1 VSTIPHGTSSETA
14 LRSDR
19 TPVTGMIGRQVSHFY
34 VIRNLGSGGMG
45 IVYEAQDMRL
55 ARSVALKFLK
65 PSLSKNLDAV
75 RRFKREARLASSLN
89 HPNICTILDVDEIDG
104 QSFIAMELLQGE
116 SLKAR
121 LASGAASL
129 DDMLDIGTQI
139 AGALGVAH
147 EQGIMHRDITP
158 GNIFIT
164 AGGPA
169 KLLDFGLAKHF
180 AVTGDDT
187 VTDELTE
194 PGTVAGTIHYMA
206 PEQFLEG
213 VKVDYRADL
222 YSFGAVL
229 YQMATGA
236 RPFEAKS
243 RHDVMALIQDQPH
256 VPLSRLAP
264 HHPVQLEHVVEKL
277 LAKAPADRYDS
288 AWALRDALQAIKK
301 RGLRSAAPANGSAR
315 LTSIAVLPFSM
326 IGGSGRY
333 GTHFQEGLA
342 QDISSRLSHLPGVRV
357 APRTST
363 SQVATASISEIGAQL
378 HVDMVLEGTVQQA
391 EGSVRVTANLIHA
404 ANEQPVLPAIRVER
418 QFESLF
424 TVQDDIAR
432 EVVTAIAP
440 ALRGADRRRTQDAE
454 AYTAFKRGQH
464 HWKSCFSGGW
474 QPAIEQFQYA
484 VERDPRFPLA
494 HLALGVAY
502 NFLGF
507 YCLMKPSVA
516 FRIARGS
523 IERALEI
530 DDSLPAA
537 HAELGLMKFG
547 GEWDWDGSE
556 QAFRRALELEPGNA
570 IARTYYS
577 WLLVMLGREDAAFT
591 EGRRAYEEGATA
603 SRFIAAG
610 WAQTLYLARQYDEAI
625 AACNECLAGDA
636 DFAFGRHLR
645 GQCFE
650 MKAMYPEA
658 IVDLEASVALTHRSP
673 FHIAMLGHCYGKA
686 GRAADALNLITELDR
701 QSREMYVPPQSYV
714 YIYAGL
720 GKAAKALEYQ
730 DKAYE
735 DGASPFNYLTPN
747 IRELYALDLH
757 HKSRLEQMRLKL

>member
-1 VSTIPHGTSSETA
+1 
-14 LRSDR
+14 
-19 TPVTGMIGRQVSHFY
+19 MIGRQVSHFY

-55 ARSVALKFLK
+55 PRSVALKFLK
-65 PSLSKNLDAV
+65 QSLSKNLDAV

-89 HPNICTILDVDEIDG
+89 HPNICTILDVEEIAG
-104 QSFIAMELLQGE
+104 QSFIAMELLQGR
-116 SLKAR
+116 SLKER
-121 LASGAASL
+121 LASGGMSADEIL
-129 DDMLDIGTQI
+129 DLGMQI
-139 AGALGVAH
+139 ASALGAAH
-147 EQGIMHRDITP
+147 DQGIMHRDITP

-164 AGGPA
+164 HNGPV

-180 AVTGDDT
+180 AVSDDEE
-187 VTDELTE
+187 VSDDLTQT
-194 PGTVAGTIHYMA
+194 GTVVGTIHYMA
-206 PEQFLEG
+206 PEQFQEG
-213 VKVDYRADL
+213 STVDHRADL
-222 YSFGAVL
+222 YSFGTVL

-243 RHDVMALIQDQPH
+243 RHDVIALIQEQPH
-256 VPLSRLAP
+256 VPLRRLAP
-264 HHPVQLEHVVEKL
+264 HHSMQLERVIEKL
-277 LAKAPADRYDS
+277 LAKSPADRYET
-288 AWALRDALQAIKK
+288 AWALRDDLQAIKR
-301 RGLRSAAPANGSAR
+301 RGTRSPDPVDAR
-315 LTSIAVLPFSM
+315 SRRTSLAVLPFTI
-326 IGGSGRY
+326 IGAKGRQID
-333 GTHFQEGLA
+333 HFSEGLA
-342 QDISSRLSHLPGVRV
+342 EDISSRLSHVPGVRV

-363 SQVATASISEIGAQL
+363 RHVAAQPISDIGSQL
-378 HVDMVLEGTVQQA
+378 KVDLVLEGTVQEA
-391 EGSVRVTANLIHA
+391 ESSVRVTANLIHA
-404 ANEQPVLPAIRVER
+404 ASEHPALPAIRAER
-418 QFESLF
+418 PFKALLG
-424 TVQDDIAR
+424 VQDDIAR
-432 EVVTAIAP
+432 EIVEAMAP
-440 ALRGADRRRTQDAE
+440 TLRAADRRHTQDAE
-454 AYTAFKRGQH
+454 AYSALKRGQH

-474 QPAIEQFQYA
+474 RPAIEQFQYA
-484 VERDPRFPLA
+484 VERDPRFALG

-507 YCLMKPSVA
+507 YCLMKPGVA
-516 FRIARGS
+516 FRIARES

-530 DDSLPAA
+530 DESLPAA

-556 QAFRRALELEPGNA
+556 QAFRRALELEPAHA
-570 IARTYYS
+570 IARTYYA

-591 EGRRAYEEGATA
+591 EGRRAYEEGAAA

-650 MKAMYPEA
+650 LKEMYPEA
-658 IVDLEASVALTHRSP
+658 IADLEASVSLTHRSP
-673 FHIAMLGHCYGKA
+673 FHLAMLGHCYGKA
-686 GRAADALNLITELDR
+686 GRGDDAVNLIAELHR

-720 GKAAKALEYQ
+720 GNTVKALEYQ
-730 DKAYE
+730 EKAYE

-747 IRELYALDLH
+747 IRDLYALDLH